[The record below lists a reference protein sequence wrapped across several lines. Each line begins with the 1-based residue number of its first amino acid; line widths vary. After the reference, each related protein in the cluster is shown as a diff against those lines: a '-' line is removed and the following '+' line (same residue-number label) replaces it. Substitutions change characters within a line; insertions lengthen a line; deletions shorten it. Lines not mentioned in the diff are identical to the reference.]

1 MPINGP
7 ADDVMREEGPTVNVS
22 TASYG
27 VAGMAHRTWTFHAI
41 TAAHAAAAA
50 AQRKRRANAAP
61 TIASVDRSFI

>member
-1 MPINGP
+1 
-7 ADDVMREEGPTVNVS
+7 MREEGPTMNTYTGS
-22 TASYG
+22 CG

-41 TAAHAAAAA
+41 TAAHAAA

>member
-1 MPINGP
+1 MNTYTG
-7 ADDVMREEGPTVNVS
+7 S
-22 TASYG
+22 CG

-41 TAAHAAAAA
+41 TAAHAAA